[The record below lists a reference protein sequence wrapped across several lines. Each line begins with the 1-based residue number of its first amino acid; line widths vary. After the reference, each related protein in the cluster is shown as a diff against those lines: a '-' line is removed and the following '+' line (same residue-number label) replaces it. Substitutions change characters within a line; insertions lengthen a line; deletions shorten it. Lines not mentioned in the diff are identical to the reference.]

1 MLASA
6 AESKSPSVFEAR
18 QGGGIGLFFS
28 GWQLCM
34 VERSLHPSTEAMPT
48 PFKAFDWK
56 ILSSKCLARSW
67 HCFHF
72 TQRMSS
78 ASVLDNAL
86 KTFEDVEFFF
96 VFKALSTTE
105 VSRVTYFSDIVSC
118 LQAASLKAGTCVSSV
133 RCTRSR
139 PPCR

>member
-1 MLASA
+1 MHRFTDLLPIFELCSRSLQVQTISSSQDRSLLVSCLWFVLASA
-6 AESKSPSVFEAR
+6 AESKNPSVFEAR

-86 KTFEDVEFFF
+86 KTW
-96 VFKALSTTE
+96 S
-105 VSRVTYFSDIVSC
+105 FSSFSKHC
-118 LQAASLKAGTCVSSV
+118 
-133 RCTRSR
+133 
-139 PPCR
+139 PPLR